1 MSNSTRKANEVDEE
15 LRGHPR
21 DAAHDRA
28 SLIED
33 AVAVRDRG
41 DVVGDDRASE
51 IAVLVENQVAR
62 RVAALVHVAD
72 HRTRG
77 RRELHA
83 HESALAAQGRCRDLD
98 CLPVRHADE
107 AEIRVHL
114 DNDGLAGLDQARKL
128 HRRRDVGRAR
138 AHREPDHAEDDE
150 VDGHGCSERRKG
162 ERAGRGEDERNSHDR
177 RNGDRE
183 DQKQEAEVVERPQR
197 WNSSWM
203 RRTAFSRSFS
213 NTTSEM
219 LSSLD
224 PWAIATTF
232 TLAFPSAVKTRAAT
246 PGVPRIPSPTAAT
259 MATGRSTSIFSTSW
273 RWSSALNIFSSAP
286 FRRSV
291 ASSGT
296 TRHIE
301 FSLDDWLIIITDI
314 RSAAAVSNT
323 RAANPGTPL
332 MPAPCTVIMPRPPS
346 DVVALTTL
354 PSLSVL
360 LGIVVPRSDGAKVF
374 RIWTGIP
381 ASTADRKSTRLN
393 SSHQIISY
401 AVFCLK
407 KKK

>member
-1 MSNSTRKANEVDEE
+1 MRGVWQTAGRRASAREANEVDQK

-28 SLIED
+28 GLIED
-33 AVAVRDRG
+33 AVAVGDRR

-51 IAVLVENQVAR
+51 IAVLVEDQVAR

-83 HESALAAQGRCRDLD
+83 HESAVAVQGRRRDLD
-98 CLPVRHADE
+98 GLPVRHADE

-114 DNDGLAGLDQARKL
+114 DDHGLAALYEAREL
-128 HRRRDVGRAR
+128 LRRRDVGGAR
-138 AHREPDHAEDDE
+138 THREPDRAENDE
-150 VDGHGCSERRKG
+150 IDGHRCSERRKG
-162 ERAGRGEDERNSHDR
+162 ERADRGEDKRNSHDR
-177 RNGDRE
+177 RDGDRE

-296 TRHIE
+296 TRQIE
-301 FSLDDWLIIITDI
+301 FSLDD
-314 RSAAAVSNT
+314 
-323 RAANPGTPL
+323 
-332 MPAPCTVIMPRPPS
+332 
-346 DVVALTTL
+346 
-354 PSLSVL
+354 
-360 LGIVVPRSDGAKVF
+360 
-374 RIWTGIP
+374 
-381 ASTADRKSTRLN
+381 
-393 SSHQIISY
+393 
-401 AVFCLK
+401 
-407 KKK
+407 